1 MEGECKGQKIKPPLF
16 ASSGISEK
24 ETRVTGYIS

>member
-1 MEGECKGQKIKPPLF
+1 MEGKCEGQKIKPTLF

-24 ETRVTGYIS
+24 EMRVTGYIS